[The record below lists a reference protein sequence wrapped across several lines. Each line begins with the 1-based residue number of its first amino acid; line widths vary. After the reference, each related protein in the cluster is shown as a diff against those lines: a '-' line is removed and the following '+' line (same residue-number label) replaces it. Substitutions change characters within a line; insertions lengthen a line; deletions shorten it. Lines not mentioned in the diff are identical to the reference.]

1 MVTGR
6 HFAILA
12 LLIPCALAVQV
23 WGANPGPSAITE
35 QQRGEAV
42 FLDALSIPCP
52 GEVFV
57 ALNKACR
64 PNWATLVTPATAP
77 VTTDRSQLALVVGV
91 LAANGYIAV
100 EAQD

>member
-1 MVTGR
+1 MITGR

-23 WGANPGPSAITE
+23 RGSNPGPSAITE

-57 ALNKACR
+57 AQYNDSA
-64 PNWATLVTPATAP
+64 AVAEIAAAHGS
-77 VTTDRSQLALVVGV
+77 D
-91 LAANGYIAV
+91 LAAIIV
-100 EAQD
+100 EPVAANMGLVELPLSRRPPPR